1 MKHENLIIGEELE
14 RVHRFMTNNNIDFAI
29 TGSMSL
35 QMIGAFPTEEN
46 VRDVDVITYFDTQEE
61 KDRLEDLFRNLDEL
75 HGGWHEKMVKENH
88 YQNPP
93 YCFSI
98 GDRGI
103 TINVWVF
110 GTAHDEPIDTIDV
123 VIDDKKYKVHTFRSA
138 MHNKMKL
145 MRKKDFIFQARLI
158 RYITQIGNKEIFNK
172 KPIRF

>member
-1 MKHENLIIGEELE
+1 M
-14 RVHRFMTNNNIDFAI
+14 
-29 TGSMSL
+29 
-35 QMIGAFPTEEN
+35 
-46 VRDVDVITYFDTQEE
+46 
-61 KDRLEDLFRNLDEL
+61 EDLFRNLDEL
-75 HGGWHEKMVKENH
+75 NGGLHEKMVKENH

-93 YCFSI
+93 YCFSV

-110 GTAHDEPIDTIDV
+110 GKAHDEPIDTIDV
-123 VIDDKKYKVHTFRSA
+123 KIDEKTYKVHTFRSA
-138 MHNKMKL
+138 MHNKMRL